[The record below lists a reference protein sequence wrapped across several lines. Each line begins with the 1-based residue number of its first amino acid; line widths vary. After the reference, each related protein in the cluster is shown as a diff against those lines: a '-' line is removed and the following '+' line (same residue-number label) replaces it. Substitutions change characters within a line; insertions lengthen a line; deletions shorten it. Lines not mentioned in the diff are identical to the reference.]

1 MIGKYECVK
10 RAPSYSI
17 VQANQSSS
25 VIFMY
30 RTKKIHVKK
39 KNIDLRFLGKNRHG
53 EKSGIFLMK
62 DEIEKYSHLTTTAS
76 YE

>member
-1 MIGKYECVK
+1 VRKKSTIILDS
-10 RAPSYSI
+10 AS
-17 VQANQSSS
+17 QS
-25 VIFMY
+25 VILSNFY
-30 RTKKIHVKK
+30 VSNK
-39 KNIDLRFLGKNRHG
+39 KNSRQKEKYRPPLFRKNRHG